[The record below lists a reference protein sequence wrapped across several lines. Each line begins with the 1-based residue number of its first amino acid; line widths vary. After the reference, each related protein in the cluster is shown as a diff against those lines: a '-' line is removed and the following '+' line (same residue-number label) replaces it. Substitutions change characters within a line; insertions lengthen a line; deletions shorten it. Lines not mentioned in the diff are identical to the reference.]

1 MIELIVI
8 GILLVAVVALALVL
22 GFRLR
27 GRAPASISIHSS
39 IEQIREIG
47 HLSVFKI
54 FTKEIVTATKHDW
67 GGVGSRYFSWVLT
80 TKKMAMVF
88 EFEIDFR
95 YDLRS
100 PEFQIQDAG
109 RGRVIVRMPP
119 CLHEVRLEN
128 IQFYDEQHGRLLP
141 WLLPDLLSG
150 FFSRGFSEQ
159 DKNDLVVAAKRQ
171 AETQARAVI
180 GSFLLNVENSA
191 TTTLRAICRS
201 LGAEDV
207 VFDFQR
213 MTEPQVNVSYEE
225 AA

>member
-213 MTEPQVNVSYEE
+213 ETEPQVNVSYEE